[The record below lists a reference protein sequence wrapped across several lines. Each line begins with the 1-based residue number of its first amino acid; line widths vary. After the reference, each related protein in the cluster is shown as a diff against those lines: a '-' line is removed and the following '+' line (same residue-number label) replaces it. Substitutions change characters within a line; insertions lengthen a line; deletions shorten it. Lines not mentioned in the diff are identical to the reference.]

1 MAIVIFGFTVL
12 AMGLLACCVVC
23 VLLALGL
30 GAMLRLRRLEQ
41 GAGGAGGG
49 DGSDDAGG
57 ATEAQLAA
65 LPCRPF
71 RAGMIAAAEA
81 TCSIC
86 FGDYIPGED
95 VRFLPCHH
103 HFHAACVDTWLAGSN
118 VCPICKHPVG
128 EPAPDTGYNP
138 APDDL
143 AASSSS
149 FSSSSSEHTDEG
161 THAAGGGVAVLDSG
175 VDATTTTTTTTTT
188 TAGDAGA
195 HRADLLDEEGAPF
208 ARAPSTGPAANMGT
222 FVDLP
227 K

>member
-41 GAGGAGGG
+41 GAGNGG
-49 DGSDDAGG
+49 DGDGDAGG
-57 ATEAQLAA
+57 ATEAQIAA
-65 LPCRPF
+65 LPCRTF
-71 RAGMIAAAEA
+71 HEGMIDAAEA

-128 EPAPDTGYNP
+128 EPAPETGYNP
-138 APDDL
+138 APDDRAPTGTSSSAAAGTTGAGTL
-143 AASSSS
+143 AALDTGS
-149 FSSSSSEHTDEG
+149 
-161 THAAGGGVAVLDSG
+161 AAVLDSG
-175 VDATTTTTTTTTT
+175 VAASTTTTTTTT
-188 TAGDAGA
+188 GA
-195 HRADLLDEEGAPF
+195 AHGADLLDEEGAPF
-208 ARAPSTGPAANMGT
+208 ARAPSAGPGANMGT